1 MRLFWLSGGRGA
13 EVEGVGGGRGHYVGQ
28 GVSSEFCKPYE
39 LWTYPSPSTHKPKAL
54 IIMAVNSDNHCQKLN
69 LESLLKFPLYRFI
82 FNIFES
88 RVNAQ
93 VLS

>member
-1 MRLFWLSGGRGA
+1 MDLPLTL
-13 EVEGVGGGRGHYVGQ
+13 HPQ
-28 GVSSEFCKPYE
+28 
-39 LWTYPSPSTHKPKAL
+39 PKAAL

-69 LESLLKFPLYRFI
+69 LESLLKVPFYRFI